1 MNRVEFVQHLEEQVI
16 MPDIEGL
23 ITLETSLDGL
33 VEWDSLAKISFLAF
47 ADRELDVNIN
57 PTQLENCKTILD
69 LYNLVSEKIED

>member
-23 ITLETSLDGL
+23 ITLETSLDSL
-33 VEWDSLAKISFLAF
+33 AEWDSLARISFLAF
-47 ADRELDVNIN
+47 ADRELGVNIN
-57 PTQLENCKTILD
+57 PSQLENCKTILD